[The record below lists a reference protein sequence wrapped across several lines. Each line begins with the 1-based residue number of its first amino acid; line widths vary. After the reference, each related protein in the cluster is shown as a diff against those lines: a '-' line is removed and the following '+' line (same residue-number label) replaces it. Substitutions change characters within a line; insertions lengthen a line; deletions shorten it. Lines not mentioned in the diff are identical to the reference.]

1 MKEKPPFELLLER
14 TQPLNSTSSLSSSSL
29 PNASFTDVFITWLTP
44 QKIKILPGFYPKLT
58 VFEIGSADPI
68 LRFFDL
74 NFSQISKF
82 HIRVEWAVLLDV
94 VDISLNI
101 GFLVINE
108 FGNRVTKAIVLDPVC
123 AVGGAG

>member
-14 TQPLNSTSSLSSSSL
+14 TQPLNSTSRVSSSSL
-29 PNASFTDVFITWLTP
+29 SNASFTDVLITWLVP
-44 QKIKILPGFYPKLT
+44 QKKNLLGFYLKLT
-58 VFEIGSADPI
+58 VFDIGPAVPI

-101 GFLVINE
+101 GFLFINE
-108 FGNRVTKAIVLDPVC
+108 FGNRVTKAIVFDPVC